1 MSGNHNISNIKVF
14 LGWHQFLPDSIE
26 FMCRTKREIA
36 NAANKIWHWE
46 QSLNQKGKMRFL
58 PLHKAVFQTNT
69 KMVRFIVI
77 VFGQML
83 SGHQDCSPS
92 PPFFRST
99 QYCWSESE
107 RKMMNYQWI
116 VSQAL
121 SNPDMNDDSA
131 WHSSGAY
138 MRADVW
144 LYLLGIFLCRL
155 FWSSAFWSESLC
167 YVSALRLSAESSS
180 VRLRTP
186 PLSFYLWD
194 DRDRLFI
201 SKSKTQYCL

>member
-1 MSGNHNISNIKVF
+1 MLKITSGIESKTKLKKETFNSWCYTRLFSK
-14 LGWHQFLPDSIE
+14 LTQSWDDS
-26 FMCRTKREIA
+26 
-36 NAANKIWHWE
+36 
-46 QSLNQKGKMRFL
+46 
-58 PLHKAVFQTNT
+58 
-69 KMVRFIVI
+69 VI

-83 SGHQDCSPS
+83 SGHQVCSPS

-99 QYCWSESE
+99 QYYWSESE
-107 RKMMNYQWI
+107 RKMMSYWWSN
-116 VSQAL
+116 SQTQPRAL

-131 WHSSGAY
+131 WHSSGTY

-144 LYLLGIFLCRL
+144 WHLLGSFLCLL
-155 FWSSAFWSESLC
+155 FWSSALWSERLC

-186 PLSFYLWD
+186 PLSFYLRD
-194 DRDRLFI
+194 DVDRLFI